1 MLLMVRGHAEWSGS
15 IRISDSGDDPKLLLT
30 LAAADQQL
38 PLSKNAS
45 TTYTQISHPT
55 GTWEEVLCMPI
66 QTKSRSEKE
75 I

>member
-15 IRISDSGDDPKLLLT
+15 IMLSDSGNDPKLLLT

-38 PLSKNAS
+38 PLSKNPS
-45 TTYTQISHPT
+45 TTKISHPS
-55 GTWEEVLCMPI
+55 GTWEEMLRMPI
-66 QTKSRSEKE
+66 QTKSQSKKE